1 LVAGAQ
7 NPQHVN
13 IPMNFVTRGVS
24 APAGTPADEP
34 IRYRAVR
41 KWLISYRSIESI
53 AFAFD
58 VVAIFFSSVLTGVI
72 YHLDTIVAP
81 GDILQYVG
89 YGAAIS
95 ALFLSLTIG
104 RGLYDP
110 GELLE
115 VKSQIH
121 SVVVIWI
128 GVFLFYA
135 GVVFALKIGADF
147 SRGAVLL
154 FAAVGLGILVI
165 LRMIW
170 YLFLVRGLA
179 GEKFLG
185 RDAVLISEDPPGTAF
200 VSTLVKHGFE
210 LKQQFILPAGDSASS
225 DGEDT
230 SPIISYLRESPNI
243 EEVLVSGEIDHC
255 SELIKR
261 LSRLRELPIAISFM
275 PVGMGAAI
283 LMRPSRRIGDAICI
297 ELQRKPLNLAE
308 VTIKRVVDVV
318 CAGVGLVALLPLLT
332 ITAIAIKL
340 DSSGPVLFRQRRCGF
355 NGSEFHILKFR
366 TMSVLEDGQLVCQAT
381 RGDRRITRIGKWL
394 RRTSIDELPQLLN
407 VLSGSMSLVGP
418 RPHALAHDN
427 EFDKVVRNYA
437 VRHHVKPGLTGWAQV
452 NGCRGPTPTVSD
464 IERRVAFD
472 LWYIDNWN
480 FRLDC
485 LIIARTVIEVL
496 RGRNAY

>member
-1 LVAGAQ
+1 
-7 NPQHVN
+7 
-13 IPMNFVTRGVS
+13 MNFVTRGVS
-24 APAGTPADEP
+24 TPTGMPADKP

-41 KWLISYRSIESI
+41 KWLISYRSIEPI
-53 AFAFD
+53 AFTFD
-58 VVAIFFSSVLTGVI
+58 VVAIFFSSVFAGVI
-72 YHLDTIVAP
+72 YHLDAFVAP

-104 RGLYDP
+104 RALYDP
-110 GELLE
+110 AELLE
-115 VKSQIH
+115 VKNQIH

-135 GVVFALKIGADF
+135 GVVFALKMGADF

-165 LRMIW
+165 LRVFW

-185 RDAVLISEDPPGTAF
+185 RDAVLISEEPPSTGF

-210 LKQQFILPAGDSASS
+210 LKQQFILSTGGSESS

-230 SPIISYLRESPNI
+230 SPIISYLRESPNVQ
-243 EEVLVSGEIDHC
+243 EVLVSGEIDHC

-275 PVGMGAAI
+275 PVGMGSRI
-283 LMRPSRRIGDAICI
+283 LMRPSRRVGDTICL
-297 ELQRKPLNLAE
+297 ELQRKPLNSTEIA
-308 VTIKRVVDVV
+308 IKRVVDIFG
-318 CAGVGLVALLPLLT
+318 ASFGLISLLPLLI

-355 NGSEFHILKFR
+355 NGREFYILKFR
-366 TMSVLEDGQLVCQAT
+366 SMSVLEDGRSVCQAT

-394 RRTSIDELPQLLN
+394 RRTSIDELPQLWN
-407 VLSGSMSLVGP
+407 VLTGSMSLVGP

-427 EFDKVVRNYA
+427 EFDKAVRHYA

-452 NGCRGPTPTVSD
+452 NGCRGPTPTVAD
-464 IERRVAFD
+464 IQRRVEFD

-485 LIIARTVIEVL
+485 LIIARTAIEVL

>member
-1 LVAGAQ
+1 
-7 NPQHVN
+7 
-13 IPMNFVTRGVS
+13 MNFVTRGVS
-24 APAGTPADEP
+24 TPTGMPADRP
-34 IRYRAVR
+34 TQQRAKR
-41 KWLISYRSIESI
+41 KWLISYRSVEPI

-72 YHLDTIVAP
+72 YHFDSFEAP

-89 YGAAIS
+89 CAAAIS

-104 RGLYDP
+104 RSLYDP

-121 SVVVIWI
+121 SVAVTWI

-154 FAAVGLGILVI
+154 FAAVGLGVLVV
-165 LRMIW
+165 LRIFW

-185 RDAVLISEDPPGTAF
+185 RDAVLISQGTPSTGF
-200 VSTLVKHGFE
+200 VTALAKHGFE
-210 LKQQFILPAGDSASS
+210 LKQQFILPAGGPESS
-225 DGEDT
+225 DGEDA
-230 SPIISYLRESPNI
+230 SQIISYLRETPNI

-255 SELIKR
+255 SDLIKR
-261 LSRLRELPIAISFM
+261 LSRLRELPITISFI
-275 PVGMGAAI
+275 PVGMGSTI
-283 LMRPSRRIGDAICI
+283 LMRPSRRIGDTICI
-297 ELQRKPLNLAE
+297 ELQRKPLNSAE
-308 VTIKRVVDVV
+308 VAIKRLVDIFG
-318 CAGVGLVALLPLLT
+318 ASIGLISLLPLLI

-340 DSSGPVLFRQRRCGF
+340 ESPGPVLFRQRRCGF
-355 NGSEFHILKFR
+355 NGREFYILKFR
-366 TMSVLEDGQLVCQAT
+366 TMSVLEDGRSVCQAT
-381 RGDRRITRIGKWL
+381 RGDRRVTRVGKWL
-394 RRTSIDELPQLLN
+394 RRTSIDELPQLWN
-407 VLSGSMSLVGP
+407 VLSGTMSLVGP

-427 EFDKVVRNYA
+427 EFDKMVRHYA

-452 NGCRGPTPTVSD
+452 HGCRGPTPTTAD
-464 IERRVAFD
+464 IKRRVEFD

-485 LIIARTVIEVL
+485 LIILRTVIEVL